1 MQDHTVKNERE
12 PAWYNFV
19 FIFLHIDIYIF
30 FFIFFFLQKGI
41 LLHNAGTK
49 TVTTGIYLDIYIY
62 VSKCTKNFKK
72 DNVLMLR
79 CEVMKAETKFRDL
92 CKVCIPKIYLFKLA
106 CLVLI
111 AR

>member
-1 MQDHTVKNERE
+1 MQDYTVKNERE

-30 FFIFFFLQKGI
+30 FFLIFFLQKGI

-49 TVTTGIYLDIYIY
+49 TVTTGIYLDIYICI
-62 VSKCTKNFKK
+62 KMHQNFKK

-79 CEVMKAETKFRDL
+79 CEVMKAKTKFRDL
-92 CKVCIPKIYLFKLA
+92 CEVCIPKIYLFKLA